1 MAVSRIDKS
10 SVLIDIKPYLSDPE
24 MISHVIDQLNR
35 TEDPVREL
43 EMMIGSEEGVR
54 RGDLRILMNRLDMGP

>member
-35 TEDPVREL
+35 AEDPVREL
-43 EMMIGSEEGVR
+43 EVMIRSEEGVR